1 MNYFENML
9 QNLGQCVTLLVQTQP
24 VLFGFTLLAGVVL
37 AALCWWGAT
46 HYSRLFNLT
55 FKITRLHQILCAG
68 AALLTLI
75 FCVLF
80 VSLKFTRQIA
90 QQAIEDWTRK
100 VSDGGWQDNVSLKL
114 YYAIKATGAEDFTN
128 YPPPV
133 RKTDAYKIPTSAPS
147 SRHLMASVP
156 ANEALHLFRIGNPY
170 LSHVLSLPNRMPDA
184 PTFNDANVFFA
195 QFPGR
200 SYPLDRAF
208 RLTEASI
215 RGRLDPETPKAVL
228 YARLILTGFFLLAQ
242 AIPFLWIGFAA
253 YRDLQVRV

>member
-1 MNYFENML
+1 MKYFENML
-9 QNLGQCVTLLVQTQP
+9 QVLGQCVTLLVQSQP
-24 VLFGFTLLAGVVL
+24 FLFCFTLLAGLIL

-55 FKITRLHQILCAG
+55 FQITRLHQVLCAF
-68 AALLTLI
+68 AALLTLV

-90 QQAIEDWTRK
+90 QQAIEAWTQK
-100 VSDGGWQDNVSLKL
+100 VSDLNWQNDTNIRL
-114 YYAIKATGAEDFTN
+114 YYAIKATGAEDFSN
-128 YPPPV
+128 FPPPV
-133 RKTDAYKIPTSAPS
+133 RGLSFNMPANAPS

-156 ANEALHLFRIGNPY
+156 ANEALHVFRSDNPY
-170 LSHVLSLPNRMPDA
+170 LSHVLSLPTRMPDA
-184 PTFNDANVFFA
+184 PTFNDANTFLA
-195 QFPGR
+195 QFPNQL
-200 SYPLDRAF
+200 YPLKRAF
-208 RLTEASI
+208 RLTEEAIKS
-215 RGRLDPETPKAVL
+215 RLDPETPNAVL

>member
-9 QNLGQCVTLLVQTQP
+9 QILGQCVALLVQTEP
-24 VLFGFTLLAGVVL
+24 VLFGFTLLAGVIL

-55 FKITRLHQILCAG
+55 FQITRLHQVLCAL
-68 AALLTLI
+68 AALLTLV

-90 QQAIEDWTRK
+90 QQAIETWTQN
-100 VSDGGWQDNVSLKL
+100 VSDGGWQDNVYIKL
-114 YYAIKATGAEDFTN
+114 YYATKATGAEDFTN
-128 YPPPV
+128 FPPPV
-133 RKTDAYKIPTSAPS
+133 KGKYFKIPASAPS

-156 ANEALHLFRIGNPY
+156 ANEALHLFRNNNPY
-170 LSHVLSLPNRMPDA
+170 LSHVLSLPNHMPDG
-184 PTFNDANVFFA
+184 PIFNDVNEFFA
-195 QFPGR
+195 RTPNVT
-200 SYPLDRAF
+200 YPIDRAF
-208 RLTEASI
+208 RLTGEAIKS
-215 RGRLDPETPKAVL
+215 RLDPETPKAVL

>member
-9 QNLGQCVTLLVQTQP
+9 GVLGQCVTLLVETQP
-24 VLFGFTLLAGVVL
+24 VLFVFTLLAGVIL

-55 FKITRLHQILCAG
+55 FQITRLHQVLCAFAG
-68 AALLTLI
+68 LLTLL

-90 QQAIEDWTRK
+90 QQAIEAWTQK
-100 VSDGGWQDNVSLKL
+100 VSDGYWQNGVNIKL
-114 YYAIKATGAEDFTN
+114 YYAIKATGAEDFSSF
-128 YPPPV
+128 PQPV
-133 RKTDAYKIPTSAPS
+133 RGKAFHMPVNAPS
-147 SRHLMASVP
+147 SKHLLASVP
-156 ANEALHLFRIGNPY
+156 ANEALHLFRSDNPY
-170 LSHVLSLPNRMPDA
+170 LSHVLSLPVRMPDA
-184 PTFNDANVFFA
+184 PAINDANTFFA

-200 SYPLDRAF
+200 IYPLERAF
-208 RLTEASI
+208 GLTEAAI
-215 RGRLDPETPKAVL
+215 RSRLDPETPKAVL

-242 AIPFLWIGFAA
+242 AIPFLWIGYAA

>member
-9 QNLGQCVTLLVQTQP
+9 QILWLCVIQLVQTQP

-55 FKITRLHQILCAG
+55 FQITRLHQVLCAG
-68 AALLTLI
+68 AALLTLV

-80 VSLKFTRQIA
+80 VSLKFTQQIA
-90 QQAIEDWTRK
+90 QQAIEEWTHK
-100 VSDGGWQDNVSLKL
+100 VNDGNWQDDVFIKL
-114 YYAIKATGAEDFTN
+114 YYAIKATGAEDFTK

-133 RKTDAYKIPTSAPS
+133 RGTVFNTPVSAPS

-156 ANEALHLFRIGNPY
+156 ANEALHLFRSGNPY
-170 LSHVLSLPNRMPDA
+170 LSHVLSLPTRMPDG
-184 PTFNDANVFFA
+184 PIFNDANEFFA
-195 QFPGR
+195 RTPTLT
-200 SYPLDRAF
+200 YPIDRAF
-208 RLTEASI
+208 RLTEAAIKS
-215 RGRLDPETPKAVL
+215 RLAPETPKAVL

>member
-9 QNLGQCVTLLVQTQP
+9 GVLGQCVTLLVQTQP
-24 VLFGFTLLAGVVL
+24 VLFGFTLLAGVIL

-55 FKITRLHQILCAG
+55 FQITRLHQVLCAG
-68 AALLTLI
+68 AALLTLV
-75 FCVLF
+75 FCVFF

-90 QQAIEDWTRK
+90 QQAIEEWTKK
-100 VSDGGWQDNVSLKL
+100 VSDVYWQRGVEIKL
-114 YYAIKATGAEDFTN
+114 FYAIKATGAEDFTN
-128 YPPPV
+128 FPGPV
-133 RKTDAYKIPTSAPS
+133 GWGAWNTPVNAPS

-184 PTFNDANVFFA
+184 PIVSDVNEFFA
-195 QFPGR
+195 RTPTVAYSSGR
-200 SYPLDRAF
+200 AIQ
-208 RLTEASI
+208 LTGVEIKS
-215 RGRLDPETPKAVL
+215 RLDPETPKAVM

>member
-9 QNLGQCVTLLVQTQP
+9 QILWQCVTQLVQTEP
-24 VLFGFTLLAGVVL
+24 VLFAFTLLAGMVL

-55 FKITRLHQILCAG
+55 FQITRLHQVLCAF
-68 AALLTLI
+68 AALLTLV

-90 QQAIEDWTRK
+90 QQAIEAWTQK
-100 VSDGGWQDNVSLKL
+100 VRDGLWQDDVDYKL
-114 YYAIKATGAEDFTN
+114 YYAIKATGAEDFTHF
-128 YPPPV
+128 PPPV
-133 RKTDAYKIPTSAPS
+133 KKTDAYTVPANAPS
-147 SRHLMASVP
+147 SRRLMASVP
-156 ANEALHLFRIGNPY
+156 ANEALHLFRRSNPY
-170 LSHVLSLPNRMPDA
+170 LSHVLSLPNRMPDGLI
-184 PTFNDANVFFA
+184 FNDVNEFFA
-195 QFPGR
+195 RNPTINYPIDR
-200 SYPLDRAF
+200 SF
-208 RLTEASI
+208 NLTEAEI

>member
-9 QNLGQCVTLLVQTQP
+9 QILGLCVTQLVQTQP
-24 VLFGFTLLAGVVL
+24 VLFGSTLLAGVIL

-55 FKITRLHQILCAG
+55 FQITRLHQVLCAF
-68 AALLTLI
+68 AALLTLV

-90 QQAIEDWTRK
+90 QQAIEEWTQK
-100 VSDGGWQDNVSLKL
+100 VSDGGWQENVNIKL
-114 YYAIKATGAEDFTN
+114 YYATKATGAEDFSK

-133 RKTDAYKIPTSAPS
+133 KGTRFTIPASAPS
-147 SRHLMASVP
+147 SRHLVASVP
-156 ANEALHLFRIGNPY
+156 ANEALHLFRTSNPY
-170 LSHVLSLPNRMPDA
+170 LSHVLSLPARMPDG
-184 PTFNDANVFFA
+184 PTFNDANAFFA
-195 QFPGR
+195 QFPNVA
-200 SYPLDRAF
+200 YPLDRAF
-208 RLTEASI
+208 RLTESAI
-215 RGRLDPETPKAVL
+215 KGRLDPETPKAVL

>member
-9 QNLGQCVTLLVQTQP
+9 QVLGQCVTRLVQTQP
-24 VLFGFTLLAGVVL
+24 VLFGVTLLAGVIL

-55 FKITRLHQILCAG
+55 FQITSLHQVLCAG
-68 AALLTLI
+68 AALLTLV

-90 QQAIEDWTRK
+90 QQAIEEWTQK
-100 VSDGGWQDNVSLKL
+100 VSDGGWQENVNIKL
-114 YYAIKATGAEDFTN
+114 YYAIKATGAENFTN

-133 RKTDAYKIPTSAPS
+133 KGTIINIPTSAPS
-147 SRHLMASVP
+147 SLHLMASVP
-156 ANEALHLFRIGNPY
+156 ANEALHLFRSSNPY
-170 LSHVLSLPNRMPDA
+170 LSHVLSLPNRMPDG
-184 PTFNDANVFFA
+184 PIFNDVNEFFA
-195 QFPGR
+195 RTPNV
-200 SYPLDRAF
+200 SYPLERAF
-208 RLTEASI
+208 RLTEAAIKS
-215 RGRLDPETPKAVL
+215 RLDPETPKAVL

>member
-9 QNLGQCVTLLVQTQP
+9 QILGLCVTQLVQTQP
-24 VLFGFTLLAGVVL
+24 VLFGSTLLAGVIL

-55 FKITRLHQILCAG
+55 FQITRLHQVLCAG

-90 QQAIEDWTRK
+90 KQAIEAWTQK
-100 VSDGGWQDNVSLKL
+100 VSDGGWQENVNIKL
-114 YYAIKATGAEDFTN
+114 YYAIKATGAEDFSKF
-128 YPPPV
+128 PPPV
-133 RKTDAYKIPTSAPS
+133 KGTYFTIPTSVPS
-147 SRHLMASVP
+147 SLHLMASVP
-156 ANEALHLFRIGNPY
+156 ANEALHLFRSSNPY
-170 LSHVLSLPNRMPDA
+170 LSHVLSLPTRVPDG
-184 PTFNDANVFFA
+184 PIFNDVNEFFA
-195 QFPGR
+195 RTP
-200 SYPLDRAF
+200 SATYPLERAF
-208 RLTEASI
+208 HLTETAIKS
-215 RGRLDPETPKAVL
+215 RLDPETPKAVL